1 MADYLTTDTELTS
14 VANAIRT
21 KGGTS
26 ASLVYPTGFVTAIGN
41 IDTAYPSADGV
52 SFGTV
57 ASTIT
62 FTITG
67 TTYQADS
74 GMTWGQWV
82 PSAYNTGGYYV
93 LNNYV
98 YYSTAKATYQVSYS
112 NNTSVQASETIQ
124 SGTSYIHKWVSN

>member
-41 IDTAYPSADGV
+41 IQEAYPSADGV

-57 ASTIT
+57 QSTIS
-62 FTITG
+62 FTIDIG
-67 TTYQADS
+67 SYQADT
-74 GMTWGQWV
+74 GMTWTQWV
-82 PSAYNTGGYYV
+82 SSEYNPDFMPGIMKVFSIVSNKVQHASGEYVSYNNSYVSASDSIVADRAYN
-93 LNNYV
+93 LK
-98 YYSTAKATYQVSYS
+98 S
-112 NNTSVQASETIQ
+112 
-124 SGTSYIHKWVSN
+124 